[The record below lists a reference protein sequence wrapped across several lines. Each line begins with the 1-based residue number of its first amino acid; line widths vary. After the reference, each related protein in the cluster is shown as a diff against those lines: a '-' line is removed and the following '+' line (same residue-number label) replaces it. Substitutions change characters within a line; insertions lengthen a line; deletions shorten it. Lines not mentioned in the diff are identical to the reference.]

1 MNQLEAALRH
11 AADDLTRLSAGW
23 ALIGGFAVSART
35 EPRFTRDVDI
45 AVAVAVDDDTAAEDL
60 VRSLLT
66 YGYRLLATIDHD
78 VTGRLATVRL
88 ASPLAGD
95 TDVVVDLLFASSGI
109 EHEIAQAAERIEII
123 PGLTLQVATTGH
135 LIALKLLARDDERR
149 PRDAADLRNLALVA
163 SRQDRDLARQAVELI
178 AARGLDRDR
187 DLRQALDSLGISD

>member
-11 AADDLTRLSAGW
+11 AADDLTRLGVDW

-45 AVAVAVDDDTAAEDL
+45 AVAVDDDTAAEGL
-60 VRSLLT
+60 VRSLLAG
-66 YGYRLLATIDHD
+66 GYRVLATVDHE

-109 EHEIAQAAERIEII
+109 EREIAQAAERIEII
-123 PGLTLQVATTGH
+123 PGLTLPVATTGH

-149 PRDAADLRNLALVA
+149 PRDAADLRNLAEVA
-163 SRQDRDLARQAVELI
+163 SPEDTDVARQAVELI
-178 AARGLDRDR
+178 VARGFNRDR
-187 DLRQALDSLGISD
+187 DLRQALDALGIRD

>member
-11 AADDLTRLSAGW
+11 AADDLTRLGAGW

-45 AVAVAVDDDTAAEDL
+45 AVAVDDDSGAEGL
-60 VRSLLT
+60 VWSLLAG
-66 YGYRLLATIDHD
+66 GYRVLATVDHE

-109 EHEIAQAAERIEII
+109 EREIVQAAEHIEII
-123 PGLTLQVATTGH
+123 PGLTLPVATTGH

-149 PRDAADLRNLALVA
+149 PRDAADLRNLSEVA
-163 SRQDRDLARQAVELI
+163 CPEDRDVARQAVELI
-178 AARGLDRDR
+178 AARGFNRDR
-187 DLRQALDSLGISD
+187 DLRQALDALGISD